1 MAVGLYT
8 TEITS
13 DQPIREVATGISAA
27 LVEAERGIPGYPK
40 QSISFA
46 KYMQE
51 FGSYNENMYSPYEI
65 RAAYNNGSNVIFPVR
80 VVGEDARCAGGG
92 YGYKVDPLSAEITV
106 GSGDAEFSLVADEA
120 GEDGADLTLEVVDN
134 DSDVTEVSISGNDIL
149 VELADTTNL
158 KKSANVVKLL
168 LNGHSVFVWP
178 DGGTGDTTSSIIFY
192 NTQVGSIGDNYSVEV
207 VDSGGVGGLD
217 VSLSADG
224 LTLTIDLDGDTPTA
238 TTVVSAV
245 NAVSDCTIEAME
257 GDGTGAGN
265 VSDTLSETN
274 LAGGQSSTSA
284 VATASLGGDGTGT
297 VSTAAKAHFEGK
309 GSVTSGTYSISNQS
323 SINTLTAVT
332 NKVLPGDYLVVYTG
346 PDKGAYEITEVGG
359 ENELTVDALGVSSWS
374 GWSATQ
380 DDVIFS
386 VMGYDGVSYNT
397 IVGWTNS
404 PGDSGD
410 DIVTTI
416 DKNPNGTLNSQVVA
430 TDSDGVERIIESYQ
444 YKSADPTDPEYLEDT
459 FSADSRW
466 MNVTIRIREVA
477 CSGTD
482 GATNGDNQFT
492 SASATFL
499 VDAEV
504 GDYLVIT
511 DSTDSDNIKVYPITE
526 VVDNNTLNL
535 GQNFG
540 TTPSAS
546 MDYDVVSVVETEAA
560 LLGVIPDDGIEI
572 TMAGG
577 VYDVPL
583 KSDYEGNETT
593 KTGVYALT
601 KIPKQLTPN
610 KFFVPE
616 SPVVV
621 DSEGADATED
631 VDKAML
637 TYVEAEGRKNMVY
650 FFSAEQGLTPDTL
663 TSAVESMDIDSK
675 FASILWPWGYMSD
688 PLSGTTKLVPLTGH
702 IVGAVDKIDKTRGL
716 HKALGNHRLVD
727 IVDGPSD
734 EPLEY
739 SPVTTEVSLLSEYNV
754 NCVINDG
761 GPLVYGDYILTA
773 NSKHR
778 FLHKRLVAIKL
789 IESITRTLRSWA
801 VWEVQHPDT
810 WATIVMMVDSFLSK
824 YDGRNGEG
832 RNAHLVNSNSFD
844 AQPWFIECD
853 YGNNDLAL
861 SEVNLDLGFDVAETI
876 ERVNVTWGIDRKNNA
891 ITVTEE

>member
-1 MAVGLYT
+1 MAVGLYK
-8 TEITS
+8 TEIS
-13 DQPIREVATGISAA
+13 ADQPIREVATGITAT

-40 QSISFA
+40 QSIAFA
-46 KYMQE
+46 KYQQE
-51 FGSYNENMYSPYEI
+51 FGSYNENMYSPYCV
-65 RAAYNNGSNVIFPVR
+65 RAAYNNGSSVLFPVR

-92 YGYKVDPLSAEITV
+92 YGYKVDPLSAEITH
-106 GSGDAEFSLVADEA
+106 GSGDSELSLVADSS
-120 GEDGADLTLEVVDN
+120 GPDGADLTLEIVDN
-134 DSDVTEVSISGNDIL
+134 DSDVSEVSLSGDDIL
-149 VELADTTNL
+149 VERADTTAV
-158 KKSANVVKLL
+158 KRSAQVLKLL
-168 LNGHSVFVWP
+168 LNGHSVYVWP
-178 DGGTGDTTSSIIFY
+178 DGGSGGDGSSIVFY
-192 NTQVGSIGDNYSVEV
+192 STQVGSIGDNYSVEV

-217 VSLSADG
+217 VTLSADG

-238 TTVVSAV
+238 ATVVSAV
-245 NAVSDCTIEAME
+245 NAVSGSTIEALE
-257 GDGTGAGN
+257 GDGTGADA
-265 VSDTLSETN
+265 VSDTLTETS
-274 LAGGQSSTSA
+274 LAGGQSSTAA
-284 VATASLGGDGTGT
+284 VATASSGGAGDVTT
-297 VSTAAKAHFEGK
+297 LAKTHLEGK
-309 GSVTSGTYSISNQS
+309 GSVTSGTYTISNQS
-323 SINTLTAVT
+323 TLNTLTAVT

-359 ENELTVDALGVSSWS
+359 ENELTVDALGVSSWA

-386 VMGYDGVSYNT
+386 IMGYDGADYST

-416 DKNPNGTLNSQVVA
+416 EKNPNDTLNAQVVA

-466 MNVTIRIREVA
+466 MNVTIRVREVTA
-477 CSGTD
+477 SGTD

-499 VDAEV
+499 LDAEV

-526 VVDNNTLNL
+526 VVGNNTMNL

-540 TTPSAS
+540 TAPSSS

-560 LLGVIPDDGIEI
+560 LLNVVDDSIEI

-583 KSDYEGNETT
+583 KSDYEGNETA
-593 KTGVYALT
+593 KTGVHAIT

-631 VDKAML
+631 LDKAML
-637 TYVEAEGRKNMVY
+637 TFVEAEGRQNMVY
-650 FFSAEQGLTPDTL
+650 FFYAEQGLTPSTL
-663 TSAVESMDIDSK
+663 TTAIENLGIDSWY
-675 FASILWPWGYMSD
+675 ASMWWPWGYMSD

-702 IVGAVDKIDKTRGL
+702 IVGAVDKVDKTRGL

-734 EPLEY
+734 ETLEY
-739 SPVTTEVSLLSEYNV
+739 NPITEEVSLISEYNV
-754 NCVINDG
+754 NCVVDDG
-761 GPLVYGDYILTA
+761 GPMAYGDYILTN
-773 NSKHR
+773 NSKQR

-789 IESITRTLRSWA
+789 IESIARTLRNWA
-801 VWEVQHPDT
+801 IWEVQHPDT
-810 WATIVMMVDSFLSK
+810 WATILMMVDSFLSK
-824 YDGRNGEG
+824 YDGRQGEG
-832 RNAHLVNSNSFD
+832 RNSHLVNSDDFS
-844 AQPWFIECD
+844 AQPWFAECNFA
-853 YGNNDLAL
+853 NNDLGS
-861 SEVNLDLGFDVAETI
+861 SEVNLDMGFDVVETI
-876 ERVNVTWGIDRKNNA
+876 ERVNVTYGIDRKNNTL
-891 ITVTEE
+891 TVTER